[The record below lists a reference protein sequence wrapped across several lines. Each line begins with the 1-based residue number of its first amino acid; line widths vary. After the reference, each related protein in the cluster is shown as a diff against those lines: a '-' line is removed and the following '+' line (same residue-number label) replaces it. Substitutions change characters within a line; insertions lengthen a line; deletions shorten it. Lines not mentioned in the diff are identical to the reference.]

1 MIKIENNHKFPTQ
14 PMTQKEARGGDK
26 KWQLKHLPSREIAD
40 TFTSVIIPCAREK
53 AGALKPWESLS
64 VKQVQDLV
72 DEVYGE
78 GKHEVTEDNV
88 WFGLVCLLPHL
99 S

>member
-1 MIKIENNHKFPTQ
+1 
-14 PMTQKEARGGDK
+14 MTQKEARGGDK

-40 TFTSVIIPCAREK
+40 TFTSVIIPRAREK
-53 AGALKPWESLS
+53 AGALNPWGTLS

-88 WFGLVCLLPHL
+88 WFGLVCPLPHL

>member
-1 MIKIENNHKFPTQ
+1 
-14 PMTQKEARGGDK
+14 MTQKEACGGNK
-26 KWQLKHLPSREIAD
+26 KWQLKHLPSHKIAD
-40 TFTSVIIPCAREK
+40 TFTSVITPHTHEK
-53 AGALKPWESLS
+53 AGALKPWETLS
-64 VKQVQDLV
+64 VKEVQDLM

-78 GKHEVTEDNV
+78 GKHEVTKDNI